1 MSRWERMRLELDGC
15 AAVEAIVGFAHERA
29 ALMALECAVVER
41 GPTRVV
47 LDVAGPEPLVG
58 AFEMACSLGPGEC
71 LVPVVRCLPLV
82 EDDGVQGET
91 GHERDG

>member
-29 ALMALECAVVER
+29 ALMALACVVVET
-41 GPTRVV
+41 GPARVV

-58 AFEMACSLGPGEC
+58 AFEMACRLGPAEC
-71 LVPVVRCLPLV
+71 LVPVGRCRPGAG
-82 EDDGVQGET
+82 DDEVAGG
-91 GHERDG
+91 DGI